1 MRGKCRP
8 TGRFF
13 YWLLISVVLT
23 ITTQLS
29 HAAKSTRVV
38 DTIYRADGSVAAGTL
53 VISWPAFT
61 TGRGE
66 VIAAGRISVKI
77 GSGGM
82 VDTLLVPNTGSSP
95 ASFYT
100 VIIKSDELKAH
111 MSYLVGSG
119 NEGKMQELEGRVQ
132 KHEAQL
138 QRFGGIG
145 ASFGV
150 LLTLL
155 HLAIDYFKV
164 HKP

>member
-1 MRGKCRP
+1 MRHTCRP
-8 TGRFF
+8 IGRLFCWILTGV
-13 YWLLISVVLT
+13 LL
-23 ITTQLS
+23 TTLS
-29 HAAKSTRVV
+29 TTGHAARTTRVN
-38 DTIYRADGSVAAGTL
+38 DTVYRADGLAAAGTL

-61 TGRGE
+61 SANNE
-66 VIAAGRISVKI
+66 AVAAGRMTVPI
-77 GSGGM
+77 GANGA
-82 VDTLLVPNTGSSP
+82 VDVALVPNTGSTP

-100 VIIKSDELKAH
+100 VIVKSNELKAH

-145 ASFGV
+145 AVFGV
-150 LLTLL
+150 LLTLT

-164 HKP
+164 HRP